1 VAGRDRDLAELV
13 LSGEIRA
20 PYLLTGRTASK
31 LQQAR
36 EAGQQRVAV
45 SLDLGLSAGEVE
57 IGAAGVGLPDGSS
70 LAWKELRDVGD
81 EGRCCVVHDGRVLPA
96 LVESA
101 QSGRVYSLRATDRA
115 PTILNS
121 GFPMHRMQEVT
132 PEADAMSKVA
142 AVRPVRGRVL
152 DTAMGLGYTAIAA
165 ARTADSVCTFEIDP
179 AVVLLAYINPWS
191 RPLFEAGSRIVQH
204 LGDVCETVGDLPAR
218 EFDVIVHDPPTLA
231 LGGEMYS
238 GAFYVQLA
246 RVLRRRGRLYHYV
259 GDTRSAYGRRV
270 MPGVIRRLREAGFT
284 DIRVV
289 PEAVGLVARP

>member
-1 VAGRDRDLAELV
+1 VAW
-13 LSGEIRA
+13 
-20 PYLLTGRTASK
+20 T
-31 LQQAR
+31 
-36 EAGQQRVAV
+36 
-45 SLDLGLSAGEVE
+45 
-57 IGAAGVGLPDGSS
+57 
-70 LAWKELRDVGD
+70 ELRDAGD
-81 EGRCCVVHDGRVLPA
+81 DARCYLVHAGRLLLA
-96 LVESA
+96 LVESG

-121 GFPMHRMQEVT
+121 GFPMHRMVDVT

-179 AVVLLAYINPWS
+179 AVVVLAYVNPWS
-191 RPLFEAGSRIVQH
+191 RPLFDAGSGIAQH
-204 LGDVCETVGDLPAR
+204 LSDVSETISDLPAK
-218 EFDVIVHDPPTLA
+218 EFDVIVHDPPTVA

-270 MPGVIRRLREAGFT
+270 LPGVIRRLREAGFT

-289 PEAVGLVARP
+289 PQAVGLVARL